1 MNTTPLNSHGNRE
14 NGDGRSEKREGES
27 LKTLLLSEMAA
38 VDAYETAMARLQDHH
53 VLVSLEKIRDE
64 HARTATALRAQ
75 VMSRGAAPPEC
86 AGPWTTVAV
95 AINGTDDIIS
105 PTTALWALC
114 QGEEHTINAFE
125 DALEHDGLT
134 AESKRLIR
142 IELLPRNRRHL
153 DQLNRLIGGMT

>member
-64 HARTATALRAQ
+64 HARAMTALSSHG
-75 VMSRGAAPPEC
+75 MGADGQPREGT
-86 AGPWTTVAV
+86 GPWSTVAV
-95 AINGTDDIIS
+95 AVNGTAGIIS
-105 PTTALWALC
+105 ATTALWALC
-114 QGEEHTINAFE
+114 QGEERAIREYEYVLN
-125 DALEHDGLT
+125 HDGLS
-134 AESKRLIR
+134 AESKQLIR
-142 IELLPRNRRHL
+142 IELLPRARRHL
-153 DQLNRLIGGMT
+153 DELNRLMGRMK